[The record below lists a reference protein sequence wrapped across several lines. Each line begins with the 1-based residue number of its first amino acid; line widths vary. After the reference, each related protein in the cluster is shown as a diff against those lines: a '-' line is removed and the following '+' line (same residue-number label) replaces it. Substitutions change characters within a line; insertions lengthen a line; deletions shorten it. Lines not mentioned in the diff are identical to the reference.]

1 MARAVRRAGGGR
13 LSEPAPPRQPPAG
26 WVIGVHVEVRGE
38 PGTSRHFFAIGHAD
52 RAKAEWTAVDW
63 AQKVGDVAVSPVR
76 GDEPVQMLG
85 ALTAS
90 MMGKLGLKPAEVRE
104 LGVKWPRRW
113 LTED

>member
-1 MARAVRRAGGGR
+1 VAGAVRRVGGR
-13 LSEPAPPRQPPAG
+13 GLSEPPPQPPAG

-38 PGTSRHFFAIGHAD
+38 PGSVRRFYAIGHAD

-63 AQKVGDVAVSPVR
+63 AQKVGDVASSPVR
-76 GDEPVQMLG
+76 GEEPVQMLG

-90 MMGKLGLKPAEVRE
+90 MMARLGLLRGEVRD

-113 LTED
+113 LAGG